1 MLTCVFLHVDMRF
14 STCYTPN
21 MHVCQ
26 KYMSTSMASFVRIP
40 ICMSNKDRMS
50 TCKNCMLTCKNGM
63 SICIFSQHAC
73 PRKIACQHAAPFPDA
88 CVDIMMLDSPDTS
101 APMLMLGCKLTP
113 LPQRALTSRSNVAAF
128 KAFVSTSAK
137 FMSVEVCF
145 TLNDLGTRQCQ
156 MPAKHTDRV
165 TVADIEPHYSE

>member
-1 MLTCVFLHVDMRF
+1 
-14 STCYTPN
+14 
-21 MHVCQ
+21 
-26 KYMSTSMASFVRIP
+26 
-40 ICMSNKDRMS
+40 MSNKDRMS

-101 APMLMLGCKLTP
+101 APMLMLGCQLTP